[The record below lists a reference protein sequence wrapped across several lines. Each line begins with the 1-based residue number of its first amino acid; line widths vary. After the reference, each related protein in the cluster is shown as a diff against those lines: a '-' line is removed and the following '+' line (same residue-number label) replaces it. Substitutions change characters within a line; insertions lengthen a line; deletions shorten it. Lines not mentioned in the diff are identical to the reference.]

1 MNNIEFLNT
10 FFENKISEL
19 NISLP
24 ATIVSYDFKTK
35 KASVQPLLSVKYN
48 DGEIIDMPIINNVP
62 VVHPST
68 FKASIILPVSVGDF
82 VHLIFCQKSLEEWLK
97 NGKKVAPDDPRQFDL
112 SDAIAYLG
120 LSPFSNSNPATS
132 ADDLLIQCNN
142 SSITMK
148 PSSVV
153 DIKATTINIQA
164 DNVNVSG
171 KLSAQNI
178 EASSNLKGA
187 TATIGSKD
195 FATHTHGGVVSGPS
209 ITGVVS

>member
-1 MNNIEFLNT
+1 MNNLDFLNT
-10 FFENKISEL
+10 FVNNKLSEV
-19 NISLP
+19 NTCMP
-24 ATIVSYDFKTK
+24 AKIVSYDYRTR
-35 KASVQPLLSVKYN
+35 KAKVKPSLNIQYN
-48 DGEIIDMPIINNVP
+48 DDEIIEMPEISNVP

-68 FKASIILPVSVGDF
+68 SKASITLPISVGDN
-82 VHLIFCQKSLEEWLK
+82 VWLIFSQRSLEEWLK
-97 NGKKVAPDDPRQFDL
+97 NGNSTTPDDPRQFDL
-112 SDAIAYLG
+112 TDAIAFLG
-120 LSPFSNSNPATS
+120 ANPFSTTCKAES
-132 ADDLLIQCNN
+132 ADDLLIECNN

-148 PSSVV
+148 PSSVI

-164 DNVNVSG
+164 SNVNVSG

-195 FATHTHGGVVSGPS
+195 FAAHTHGGVMSGAS